1 MESSK
6 ASHPGSESLDRGVTA
21 PRRGLNDDE
30 LKLHKVMYPA
40 SQWQAEQKSLHYG
53 SGVPTWDVS
62 IDGFFSEF
70 LLLSS
75 KAEV

>member
-6 ASHPGSESLDRGVTA
+6 ASHPGSESLDREVTA
-21 PRRGLNDDE
+21 PRRGSNDE